1 MYRPAAWAVLG
12 AAQPLFQL
20 VAYNTLHIIN
30 IITVVSTDLHR
41 RFENHYDISGG
52 DGTTGFGLFAVSR
65 FLMTKVCRESYLAL
79 GKDWKRN

>member
-12 AAQPLFQL
+12 AAQPLFQP

-65 FLMTKVCRESYLAL
+65 FLTANSLP
-79 GKDWKRN
+79 